1 MKRLL
6 VALILAVV
14 LTLTLA
20 TPAFAGPPEDKPG
33 PGNMPDGPGNMPPS
47 GRAGVSHGQDAT
59 VGNGWFW
66 GWGSG
71 QGRYY
76 GPGHAKFVLGK
87 ILDGIPYG
95 WWSVFIWEPPG

>member
-33 PGNMPDGPGNMPPS
+33 PGNMPDEGIAGLQKALPNISWCLPGGFSLTHRQVIPP
-47 GRAGVSHGQDAT
+47 AFH
-59 VGNGWFW
+59 
-66 GWGSG
+66 
-71 QGRYY
+71 
-76 GPGHAKFVLGK
+76 
-87 ILDGIPYG
+87 PYG
-95 WWSVFIWEPPG
+95 SCLARLYVLRATLQGCPPGQTVP

>member
-6 VALILAVV
+6 LVLLLVLV
-14 LTLTLA
+14 LTFTFA

-33 PGNMPDGPGNMPPS
+33 NEPDGPGNMPPS

-59 VGNGWFW
+59 FGNGWFW

-76 GPGHAKFVLGK
+76 GPGHANFVLGK
-87 ILDGIPYG
+87 ILAGIPYG
-95 WWSVFIWEPPG
+95 WWSVFIWEHPG